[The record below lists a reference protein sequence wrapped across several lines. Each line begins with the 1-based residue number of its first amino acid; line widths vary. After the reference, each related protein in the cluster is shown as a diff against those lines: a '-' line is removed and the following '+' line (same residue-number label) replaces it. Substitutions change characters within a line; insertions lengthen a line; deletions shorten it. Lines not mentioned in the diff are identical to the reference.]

1 MLEEVT
7 YKYLLAIIMSMIL
20 LIRLYFRFKFYHKTQ
35 KTSSSFKTREM
46 IIAGSIGL
54 SFSIPVL
61 LYWFTNRIDF
71 SELNLTINYR
81 ICGFIFLLINTLFL
95 GWIHYTLG
103 KNWSPILE
111 IHKEQTL
118 IIVGPYKYV
127 RHPMYTCLLFYS
139 FGLPLLTSNWLLG
152 MLPFITFLGVYY
164 IRIPSEEKMMQNLF
178 GKQYDDYSKKTNR
191 IIPFFF

>member
-71 SELNLTINYR
+71 SELKPISP
-81 ICGFIFLLINTLFL
+81 IDFIREN
-95 GWIHYTLG
+95 G
-103 KNWSPILE
+103 KNGEMDIEVFVKRYDEATLDILKSKAEVFSPRPHLIKILE
-111 IHKEQTL
+111 
-118 IIVGPYKYV
+118 
-127 RHPMYTCLLFYS
+127 
-139 FGLPLLTSNWLLG
+139 
-152 MLPFITFLGVYY
+152 
-164 IRIPSEEKMMQNLF
+164 
-178 GKQYDDYSKKTNR
+178 
-191 IIPFFF
+191 